1 MEKNILSYNP
11 QEYNLALAE
20 ALKKVPEFEAPEWSR
35 FVKSGSS
42 KERPIEEPDFWFRRA
57 ASILRQI
64 YKNKTVG
71 VQRFRTLYRS
81 KKDRGMQPEI
91 FKRASG
97 KIIRVILQQSDKA
110 GFTEVFKGKKERSG
124 RKLTAKGKEFLEGI
138 NIRRIE
144 KTKNSEADTPK
155 EVNKVNKKI
164 TVNSDD
170 VNGVN
175 NNVREKPIQEFKVE
189 KEEVNEDGN

>member
-1 MEKNILSYNP
+1 MSNAARRGCLEMKENKNILQYDP
-11 QEYNLALAE
+11 QVYNLALAE

-35 FVKSGSS
+35 FVKSGQS
-42 KERPIEEPDFWFRRA
+42 KERPIEEPAFWFRPA

-71 VQRFRTLYRS
+71 VQRFRTRYGS

-138 NIRRIE
+138 KI
-144 KTKNSEADTPK
+144 SE
-155 EVNKVNKKI
+155 
-164 TVNSDD
+164 
-170 VNGVN
+170 
-175 NNVREKPIQEFKVE
+175 KVE
-189 KEEVNEDGN
+189 KKERVKVEEIVEKKPKINEILKEENIEEIKEEVNEDGN